1 MLDFFFKSL
10 RDKNLTMKFLRISL
24 LENRDRMNLQ
34 YISTR
39 HFIHSILLSF
49 SGVRYVELTSKL
61 IELLLE
67 YRATKISNDSRENQ
81 MSCIV
86 NLLTF
91 YSDEYKRDDLYV
103 KYLKEL
109 ATLHEKCHNQAE
121 AGFTILR

>member
-1 MLDFFFKSL
+1 
-10 RDKNLTMKFLRISL
+10 MKFLRMSL
-24 LENRDRMNLQ
+24 LENRDRMKLH

-39 HFIHSILLSF
+39 HFIHSILPSF

>member
-1 MLDFFFKSL
+1 MFQAEFITKLDLFIGEDGFGDAHFLQKFK
-10 RDKNLTMKFLRISL
+10 TIMKSSC
-24 LENRDRMNLQ
+24 E
-34 YISTR
+34 SHT
-39 HFIHSILLSF
+39 SIRE

-91 YSDEYKRDDLYV
+91 YSDEYKREDLYV

>member
-1 MLDFFFKSL
+1 
-10 RDKNLTMKFLRISL
+10 MKFLRMSL
-24 LENRDRMNLQ
+24 LENRDRMNLH

-39 HFIHSILLSF
+39 HFIHLILPSF